1 LTPATSTNV
10 WKTGLEKALGEQTI
24 ISSIAGDWVKALQRT
39 FGWLAL
45 ELLLYQNENLLTVSR
60 KRRKRSSTIEKNA

>member
-1 LTPATSTNV
+1 
-10 WKTGLEKALGEQTI
+10 
-24 ISSIAGDWVKALQRT
+24 LQRT